1 MSSTSATLLDSS
13 TEYKVSGKA
22 RRFFLTLNQPEHYDK
37 IREYLTGMKAFKY
50 MFSCKEKA
58 PTTGHA
64 HIHIYVIFSS
74 ARKLSVRA
82 LPGAHLDV
90 CNGSHA
96 QCVDYI
102 RKEALEGS
110 IIEELGTEPRQGS
123 LSRYT
128 VGELR
133 KITDPTDLPS
143 HYLKQWRESKAFN
156 VALTKAECYKPKVD
170 VLYFVGPSA
179 AGKSKA
185 VYDHLADD
193 EKFDRVKHVNGFWI
207 NVSQDPSVTTAW
219 YDDFR
224 DSDMKPSEFINFID
238 YYANPMNLKGGYVL
252 NHYTKIFITS
262 VQHPSDLYA
271 GMRLEEPRKQW
282 MRRMEIIEME

>member
-1 MSSTSATLLDSS
+1 MSTSTSLTEPDSS
-13 TEYKVSGKA
+13 VEYKVSGKA
-22 RRFFLTLNQPEHYDK
+22 RRFQLTLNQPENYDSV
-37 IREYLTGMKAFKY
+37 RSYLTSLKVFRY
-50 MFSCKEKA
+50 LISCKEEA
-58 PTTGHA
+58 PTTGHK
-64 HIHIYVIFSS
+64 HIHIYVVFTDS
-74 ARKLSVRA
+74 RKLSVQA
-82 LPGAHLDV
+82 LRGAHVEV
-90 CNGSHA
+90 CHGSH
-96 QCVDYI
+96 QQNKDYI
-102 RKEALEGS
+102 LKGT
-110 IIEELGTEPRQGS
+110 IIEELGKEPRQGA

-133 KITDPTDLPS
+133 KITDPNDLPS

-185 VYDHLADD
+185 VYDHLAED

-238 YYANPMNLKGGYVL
+238 YYANPMNMKGGYVL